1 MYCPRLDHYVRL
13 NYDGTFGRCGHMVNA
28 PGASSLEQL
37 DNSEWLHE
45 AKKKM
50 SINEWPEQCSRCRD
64 TEEVNGSSVR
74 LQSVDRHKLLHPKK
88 NDYLIVAGTLDNVCN
103 SACQTCNSV
112 LSTKIGSLQSKNYA
126 KTDNYD
132 RFWDLPQGRIL
143 EVDVSGGEP
152 TASKNYKKLLA
163 NLPANT
169 KIVRMNTNG
178 SRMIPELIDI
188 LERGIMVIVTISL
201 DGIGKV
207 HDYVRWPIKWE
218 QFSQTVEQYLSLS
231 EKYKLL
237 NLDFWTTVS
246 CLNVNDLTN
255 ITDYAKEKNIPH
267 SWAYLNIPDVYNV
280 RYKNN
285 FTTRASH
292 NQPDKIAVAGDNSK
306 VLQSY
311 IEKQDALRGIDI
323 KDYLSF

>member
-13 NYDGTFGRCGHMVNA
+13 NHDGTFGRCGHMVNA
-28 PGASSLEQL
+28 PGASSLEEL
-37 DNSEWLHE
+37 DNSEWLRE
-45 AKKKM
+45 AKQKM
-50 SINEWPEQCSRCRD
+50 SINEWPEQCRRCRD

-74 LQSVDRHKLLHPKK
+74 LQSSDRHKLLQPKK
-88 NDYLIVAGTLDNVCN
+88 KDYLIVAGTLDNVCN

-112 LSTKIGSLQSKNYA
+112 LSTKIGSLQSKNYV
-126 KTDNYD
+126 KTNNYD
-132 RFWDLPQGRIL
+132 RFWDLPQDRIL

-178 SRMIPELIDI
+178 SRMIPELVEI

-255 ITDYAKEKNIPH
+255 IKDYAKGKNIPH
-267 SWAYLNIPDVYNV
+267 SWAYLDIPDVYNV

-285 FTTRASH
+285 FTTKASH